1 VSRVE
6 HNAIKAVYIFRNSMT
21 YQHYENRPR
30 NIIVL
35 IASIKNT
42 LITDDTFISFFQKII
57 DKNEMSIGSI
67 AIENLS
73 HNCIISAFCNNPNII
88 ENNCCCLANSTA
100 SYYFYNYIANT
111 IKNNKAIV
119 II

>member
-6 HNAIKAVYIFRNSMT
+6 HNAIKAVYMFRNSMT

-42 LITDDTFISFFQKII
+42 LITDDIFISFFQKII
-57 DKNEMSIGSI
+57 DKNEMSIGLI

-73 HNCIISAFCNNPNII
+73 HNCIISAFCNNPNNIG
-88 ENNCCCLANSTA
+88 NNYFLAKSTA

>member
-1 VSRVE
+1 M
-6 HNAIKAVYIFRNSMT
+6 FRNSMT

-42 LITDDTFISFFQKII
+42 LITDDIFISFFQKII
-57 DKNEMSIGSI
+57 DKNEMSIGLI

-73 HNCIISAFCNNPNII
+73 HNCIISAFCNNPNNIG
-88 ENNCCCLANSTA
+88 NNYFLANSTA